1 MSKPSGP
8 TPPAGRAVLI
18 TGASSGLGEACALHM
33 SRVGFHTIAGV
44 RRPEDGERLRA
55 TAVGRLTPLDIDVTD
70 EKSVKAAVH
79 EVTELTGEAGLW
91 GLVNNA
97 GIAVTAPLECVP
109 AELLRR
115 QLDIN
120 VIGQVQVI
128 QGFLPLLRTCAGRI
142 VNVSSGLGNVA
153 LPYLGA
159 YAASQFAKEALS
171 DALRRELAPQRIPV
185 VVVQPGAVPTPLWG
199 KMSEA
204 GKRALESAPQ
214 PVQELYRNSF
224 LGFMEANEASAR
236 SSRTTPDDVARV
248 VFHALVAERPRT
260 RYTVGRDAAGSR
272 VLSRLL
278 PDRALDRVF
287 GGTSVWTNLRN

>member
-1 MSKPSGP
+1 MSKSSGP
-8 TPPAGRAVLI
+8 TSPAGRAVLI

-33 SRVGFHTIAGV
+33 SRVGFHTLAGV

-55 TAVGRLTPLDIDVTD
+55 AAAGRLTPVIVDVTD
-70 EKSVKAAVH
+70 EKSVRAAVD
-79 EVTELTGEAGLW
+79 EVTGLLGGAGLW

-109 AELLRR
+109 MEQMRR

-120 VIGQVQVI
+120 VIGQVQMV
-128 QGFLPLLRTCAGRI
+128 QGFLPLLRAGTGRI

-185 VVVQPGAVPTPLWG
+185 VVIQPGAVLTPSGPRCPTRATGLW
-199 KMSEA
+199 
-204 GKRALESAPQ
+204 RAHPSRSVSSTATRSSASWRRTRPR
-214 PVQELYRNSF
+214 PAVAARPSTTSP
-224 LGFMEANEASAR
+224 GWCSAR
-236 SSRTTPDDVARV
+236 WSPSGRGPGTPSA
-248 VFHALVAERPRT
+248 ATPP
-260 RYTVGRDAAGSR
+260 AAGSCR
-272 VLSRLL
+272 GCCRTG
-278 PDRALDRVF
+278 P
-287 GGTSVWTNLRN
+287 WTESSAGRRP

>member
-1 MSKPSGP
+1 MS
-8 TPPAGRAVLI
+8 PAGRAVLI

-33 SRVGFHTIAGV
+33 SRVGFHALAGV

-55 TAVGRLTPLDIDVTD
+55 AAVGRLTPVIVDVTE
-70 EKSVKAAVH
+70 EKSVRAAVD
-79 EVTELTGEAGLW
+79 EVTGLLGGAGLW

-109 AELLRR
+109 MEQMRR

-120 VIGQVQVI
+120 VIGQVQMV
-128 QGFLPLLRTCAGRI
+128 QGFLPLLRTGSGRI

-185 VVVQPGAVPTPLWG
+185 VVIQPGAVLTPLWS
-199 KMSEA
+199 KMSDT
-204 GKRALESAPQ
+204 GRRALEGAPE
-214 PVQELYRNSF
+214 PVRELYRDSF
-224 LGFMEANEASAR
+224 LGFMEANETSAR
-236 SSRTTPDDVARV
+236 SSRTTVDDVARV
-248 VFHALVAERPRT
+248 IFRALVADRPRT

-287 GGTSVWTNLRN
+287 GGTSALKNLRN